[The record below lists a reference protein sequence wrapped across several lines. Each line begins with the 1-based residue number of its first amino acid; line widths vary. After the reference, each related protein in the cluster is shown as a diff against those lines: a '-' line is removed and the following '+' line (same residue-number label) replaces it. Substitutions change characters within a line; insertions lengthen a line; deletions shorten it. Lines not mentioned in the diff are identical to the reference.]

1 MPLSPPTLFD
11 MNLKEIERVVGMIQS
26 HIFKN
31 SNAYSTGMLKSHFR
45 GSGLQFREHQVYVPG
60 DDVRFI
66 DWKVSARSTNTYI
79 KTFEEERNVE
89 IVLFLDLSQ
98 TLLYGYNQISKLQA
112 LIEIIG
118 LLYLLAGQTQDVV
131 RVIIWSNKT
140 LNLPPKKGKEGLTLF
155 ISFLEKLGV
164 IDKNGQVVV
173 KQDHVLDTIPEVS
186 KIAQIKSYLARR
198 KEVIYL
204 GDMSLIKDKN
214 TWDKLLDKKHMH
226 CFRVYSPIDKNH
238 DLPFLFK
245 TKNPISGKSLV
256 TDLKRTDE
264 QALFVKERYKEI
276 GVHERYLEKF
286 VRELV

>member
-1 MPLSPPTLFD
+1 

-31 SNAYSTGMLKSHFR
+31 SNAFATGMLKSHFR

-66 DWKVSARSTNTYI
+66 DWKLSARSTNTYI

-89 IVLFLDLSQ
+89 IVVFLDLSQ
-98 TLLYGYNQISKLQA
+98 TLFYGYKGVSKLQA

-118 LLYLLAGQTQDVV
+118 LLYLLAGETHDVV
-131 RVIIWSNKT
+131 RVIIWSNT
-140 LNLPPKKGKEGLTLF
+140 AINLPPKKGKEGLTIF
-155 ISFLEKLGV
+155 ISMLEKLGV
-164 IDKNGQVVV
+164 INEDAKVILNGAPLNGTLSELAKV
-173 KQDHVLDTIPEVS
+173 
-186 KIAQIKSYLARR
+186 AQIKSFLARR

-204 GDMSLIKDKN
+204 GDLSLVKDKN
-214 TWDKLLDKKHMH
+214 IWDKLLDKKNMH
-226 CFRVYSPIDKNH
+226 CFRLFSPIDKNH
-238 DLPFLFK
+238 NLPFLFK
-245 TKNPISGKSLV
+245 TKNPLNGKAMV
-256 TDLKRTDE
+256 TDLKGQDE
-264 QALFVKERYKEI
+264 KAMFQKERFKEI